1 MRLQKYMANC
11 GVASRRSAEKI
22 IIEKRVKVNGLE
34 IDQMGYV
41 VNEGDIVE
49 VDGNI
54 ISLETKKVYVILNKP
69 TGYITTVSDEQNRP
83 TVLDLVADIPER
95 IFPIGRLDFNTK
107 GLLMLTNDGDLS
119 YKLTHPKH
127 NINKTYVAK
136 VKGRIDNDSIEK
148 LEIGVDIGGYIT
160 EKAEAK
166 ILKLENDYSIVRLI
180 ISEGKNRQVRRMFK
194 SVGHEVVE
202 LERIAIGTITTG
214 SLKEGH
220 YRMMT
225 KKEVNYLQ
233 RL

>member
-1 MRLQKYMANC
+1 MANC
-11 GVASRRSAEKI
+11 GVASRRSSEKI
-22 IIEKRVKVNGLE
+22 IIEKRVRVNGLE
-34 IDQMGYV
+34 VDQMGYIV
-41 VNEGDIVE
+41 HEGDVVE

-54 ISLETKKVYVILNKP
+54 ISLETKKIYVILNKP

-95 IFPIGRLDFNTK
+95 IFPVGRLDYNTK
-107 GLLMLTNDGDLS
+107 GLLLLTNDGDFS

-136 VKGRIDNDSIEK
+136 VKGIIDINSIEK

-160 EKAEAK
+160 EKSEAK
-166 ILKLENDYSIVRLI
+166 ILKIGNDYSVVRLI

-202 LERIAIGTITTG
+202 LERTAIGKITAKH
-214 SLKEGH
+214 LKEGC
-220 YRMMT
+220 YRMLT
-225 KKEVNYLQ
+225 KEEVSYLQ